1 MKKKVIALVLS
12 ALMVTGLVGCGSDN
26 NSSTSEGST
35 LKVGMVTDTGT
46 IDDKS
51 FNQGTWEGIK
61 EAEKEFGLE
70 TTFMQPNG
78 ESESSYL
85 TEIQNLYD
93 SGYKFIVTPGYKFET
108 AIYKAQSQYEDAK
121 FVLIDGEPNDG
132 KDNYL
137 VADNTVAIYFAEEQ
151 SGFIAGV
158 AAAVEL
164 KTGDFGFIG
173 GMEIPSVKKFNY
185 GFQQGVAYA
194 NEHYGTTVSLKNE
207 NIVYSGSF
215 SDTALGQQLAAQ
227 MYDNGVKAI
236 FTAAAG
242 VNIGV
247 ITEAKTRVVNGE
259 EAWVIGVDSDQYDDG
274 IYEGSKSVV
283 LTSAI
288 KKIDEAT
295 YQIIKNEINGEF
307 PGGQVLRFDTKN
319 DAVGIP
325 SENPNL
331 SEDTITKVNEVIN
344 AIKSDEIEVKT
355 EL

>member
-1 MKKKVIALVLS
+1 MKKKVMALVLL

-26 NSSTSEGST
+26 NASKSEEGK

-51 FNQGTWEGIK
+51 FNQGTWEGIN
-61 EAEKEFGLE
+61 EAEKSFGFE

-132 KDNYL
+132 NDNYL
-137 VADNTVAIYFAEEQ
+137 VADNTVAVYFAEEQ

-158 AAAVEL
+158 ASAVQL
-164 KTGDFGFIG
+164 QDGDFGFIG

-194 NEHYGTTVSLKNE
+194 NEHYGTNVSLKAE

-215 SDTALGQQLAAQ
+215 SDTALGQQLSAQ

-247 ITEAKTRVVNGE
+247 ITEAKTRVANGQ

-274 IYEGSKSVV
+274 IYEGNKSVV

-288 KKIDEAT
+288 KKIDEAA
-295 YQIIKNEINGEF
+295 YQIIEDEINGEF
-307 PGGQVLRFDTKN
+307 PGGQVLRFDAKN

-331 SEDTITKVNEVIN
+331 SDDTIAKVNEVID
-344 AIKSDEIEVKT
+344 AIKADKIEVKT